1 MYFRLCG
8 CLWIIKLMWV
18 ALSFLRV
25 PNIIKHLVKSFSRVK
40 LTAAGKPLEIAFV
53 AGSIISLLAFT
64 VATEGI
70 IRTLK
75 RAGGREML
83 RGRIFRPP
91 IRVYLQKR
99 EQHSRKRKKKKLA
112 CQTERLPKLHTRV
125 KERSSYFKETFAKQ
139 LRRLKSFFYVRGL
152 ESRQNIFLLHH
163 IKKKYD

>member
-1 MYFRLCG
+1 MYFWLCE

-83 RGRIFRPP
+83 RGRICRPP
-91 IRVYLQKR
+91 IRVYLQD
-99 EQHSRKRKKKKLA
+99 ENSTPEKKKLA

-125 KERSSYFKETFAKQ
+125 KVRSSYFKETF
-139 LRRLKSFFYVRGL
+139 R
-152 ESRQNIFLLHH
+152 NN
-163 IKKKYD
+163 